1 VAALHREPTVRLPY
15 KIYFCIRFFYKTF
28 KDSTVISNLA
38 IAFLNAVVWGLI
50 MALIALGLNM
60 IFGLLHIINMAH
72 GALFMLGAVV
82 AWYLIELT
90 GSFWIALV
98 IAHICVGVVGIL
110 IERGLLRTI
119 EDKPIT
125 TIICTFGVMLALQ
138 QLVLMIF
145 GGSPRRITLPVAYRF
160 PIFDL
165 QYPLMRI
172 VIALVSIGVM
182 IGLWIFL
189 RKTKYGLWMRA
200 VVQDREMAVGLGIP
214 VNKVYMWTFVLGSA
228 LAAFSGV
235 LAAPIVSV
243 EFMMG
248 REVLIMA
255 FIIVIVG
262 GMGNLEGSVIA
273 AIMISMIQGI
283 GALFVPPAIA
293 TVFALAFM
301 IIVLLIKPQ
310 GLFGD

>member
-1 VAALHREPTVRLPY
+1 
-15 KIYFCIRFFYKTF
+15 
-28 KDSTVISNLA
+28 VISNLTIA
-38 IAFLNAVVWGLI
+38 ILNAVVWGLI

-98 IAHICVGVVGIL
+98 IAPICVGVVGIL

-125 TIICTFGVMLALQ
+125 TIICTFGVMLAVQ

>member
-1 VAALHREPTVRLPY
+1 
-15 KIYFCIRFFYKTF
+15 
-28 KDSTVISNLA
+28 VISNLS
-38 IAFLNAVVWGLI
+38 IAFLNAVVWGMI

-72 GALFMLGAVV
+72 GALYMLGAVV

-90 GSFWIALV
+90 GNFWIALV
-98 IAHICVGVVGIL
+98 VAPLCVGIVGIAM
-110 IERGLLRTI
+110 ERGLLRKI

-125 TIICTFGVMLALQ
+125 TIICTFGIMLAIQ

-145 GGSPRRITLPVAYRF
+145 GGSPRRIAAPIPYRF
-160 PIFDL
+160 PLFQL
-165 QYPLMRI
+165 EYPLMRI
-172 VIALVSIGVM
+172 VIAFISILVMV
-182 IGLWIFL
+182 GLWFFL

-200 VVQDREMAVGLGIP
+200 VVQDREMAIALGIP

-273 AIMISMIQGI
+273 AIMISLIQGI
-283 GALFVPPAIA
+283 GSLFFAPSIA

-301 IIVLLIKPQ
+301 IIVLLIRPQ
-310 GLFGD
+310 GLFGE

>member
-1 VAALHREPTVRLPY
+1 VV
-15 KIYFCIRFFYKTF
+15 
-28 KDSTVISNLA
+28 SNLA
-38 IAFLNAVVWGLI
+38 IAVLNAVVWGMI

-72 GALFMLGAVV
+72 GALYMLGAVV
-82 AWYLIELT
+82 AWYLIEVT
-90 GSFWIALV
+90 GNFWIALV
-98 IAHICVGVVGIL
+98 VAPLCVGIVGIAM
-110 IERGLLRTI
+110 ERGLLRKI

-125 TIICTFGVMLALQ
+125 TIICTFGIMLALQ

-145 GGSPRRITLPVAYRF
+145 GGSPRRIAAPIPYRF
-160 PIFDL
+160 PLFQL
-165 QYPLMRI
+165 EYPLMRI
-172 VIALVSIGVM
+172 VIAFISILVMV
-182 IGLWIFL
+182 GLWFFL

-200 VVQDREMAVGLGIP
+200 VVQDREMAIALGIP

-248 REVLIMA
+248 REILIMA

-273 AIMISMIQGI
+273 AIMISLIQGV
-283 GALFVPPAIA
+283 GAIFVTPAIA

-301 IIVLLIKPQ
+301 IIVLLIRPQ
-310 GLFGD
+310 GLFGE

>member
-1 VAALHREPTVRLPY
+1 L
-15 KIYFCIRFFYKTF
+15 
-28 KDSTVISNLA
+28 ISNLA
-38 IAFLNAVVWGLI
+38 VAVLNAVVWGMI

-72 GALFMLGAVV
+72 GALYMLGAVV
-82 AWYLIELT
+82 AWYLIEVT
-90 GSFWIALV
+90 GNFWIALV
-98 IAHICVGVVGIL
+98 VAPLCVGIVGIAM
-110 IERGLLRTI
+110 ERGLLRKI

-125 TIICTFGVMLALQ
+125 TIICTFGIMLALQ

-145 GGSPRRITLPVAYRF
+145 GGSPRRIAAPIPYRF
-160 PIFDL
+160 PLFQL
-165 QYPLMRI
+165 QYPLMRV
-172 VIALVSIGVM
+172 VIAFISILVM
-182 IGLWIFL
+182 AGLWFFL

-214 VNKVYMWTFVLGSA
+214 VNKVYMWTFVLGSV

-283 GALFVPPAIA
+283 GSLFFPPSIA
-293 TVFALAFM
+293 TVFALTFM
-301 IIVLLIKPQ
+301 IIVLLIRPQ
-310 GLFGD
+310 GLFGE

>member
-1 VAALHREPTVRLPY
+1 MAALHREPTVRLPY
-15 KIYFCIRFFYKTF
+15 KIYFCIRFFYNTL
-28 KDSTVISNLA
+28 KDPSVISNLS
-38 IAFLNAVVWGLI
+38 IAFLNAVVWGMI

-72 GALFMLGAVV
+72 GALYMLGAVV

-90 GSFWIALV
+90 GNFWIALV
-98 IAHICVGVVGIL
+98 VAPLCVGIVGIAM
-110 IERGLLRTI
+110 ERGLLRKI

-125 TIICTFGVMLALQ
+125 TIICTFGIMLVIQ

-145 GGSPRRITLPVAYRF
+145 GGSPRRIAAPIPYRF
-160 PIFDL
+160 PLFQL
-165 QYPLMRI
+165 EYPLMRI
-172 VIALVSIGVM
+172 VIAFISILVMV
-182 IGLWIFL
+182 GLWFFL

-200 VVQDREMAVGLGIP
+200 VVQDREMAIALGIP

-283 GALFVPPAIA
+283 GALYVPPAIA

-301 IIVLLIKPQ
+301 IIVLLFRPQ
-310 GLFGD
+310 GLFGE

>member
-1 VAALHREPTVRLPY
+1 
-15 KIYFCIRFFYKTF
+15 
-28 KDSTVISNLA
+28 VISNLS
-38 IAFLNAVVWGLI
+38 IAFLNAVVWGMI

-72 GALFMLGAVV
+72 GALYMLGAVV

-90 GSFWIALV
+90 GNFWIALV
-98 IAHICVGVVGIL
+98 VAPLCVGIVGIAM
-110 IERGLLRTI
+110 ERGLLRKI

-125 TIICTFGVMLALQ
+125 TIICTFGIMLVIQ

-145 GGSPRRITLPVAYRF
+145 GGSPRRIAAPIPYRF
-160 PIFDL
+160 PLFQL
-165 QYPLMRI
+165 EYPLMRI
-172 VIALVSIGVM
+172 VIAFISILVMV
-182 IGLWIFL
+182 GLWFFL

-200 VVQDREMAVGLGIP
+200 VVQDREMAIALGIP

-283 GALFVPPAIA
+283 GALYVPPAIA

-301 IIVLLIKPQ
+301 IVVLLFRPQ
-310 GLFGD
+310 GLFGE

>member
-28 KDSTVISNLA
+28 KDSTVISNLSIA
-38 IAFLNAVVWGLI
+38 ILNAVVWGMI

-72 GALFMLGAVV
+72 GALYMLGAVV

-90 GSFWIALV
+90 GNFWIALV
-98 IAHICVGVVGIL
+98 VAPLCVGVIGIL
-110 IERGLLRTI
+110 MEKGLLRRI

-145 GGSPRRITLPVAYRF
+145 GGSPRRITAPIPYRF
-160 PIFDL
+160 PLFQL
-165 QYPLMRI
+165 QYPLMRV
-172 VIALVSIGVM
+172 VIAAISALM
-182 IGLWIFL
+182 MAGLWFFL

-200 VVQDREMAVGLGIP
+200 VVQDREMAVALGIP

-273 AIMISMIQGI
+273 AIMISLIQGI
-283 GALFVPPAIA
+283 GSLFVAPSIA

-301 IIVLLIKPQ
+301 IIVLLIRPQ
-310 GLFGD
+310 GLFGE

>member
-1 VAALHREPTVRLPY
+1 L
-15 KIYFCIRFFYKTF
+15 
-28 KDSTVISNLA
+28 ISNLA
-38 IAFLNAVVWGLI
+38 VALLNGVVWGLI

-72 GALFMLGAVV
+72 GVLYMLGAVV

-90 GSFWIALV
+90 GNFWIALV
-98 IAHICVGVVGIL
+98 VAPLCVGL
-110 IERGLLRTI
+110 IGMAMERGLLRTI

-125 TIICTFGVMLALQ
+125 TIICTFGIMLAIQHLA
-138 QLVLMIF
+138 LMTF
-145 GGSPRRITLPVAYRF
+145 GGIPRRLSSPIAFRF
-160 PIFDL
+160 PLFAL

-172 VIALVSIGVM
+172 VIALISIAVM
-182 IGLWIFL
+182 TALWIFL
-189 RKTKYGLWMRA
+189 NKTKYGLWMRA
-200 VVQDREMAVGLGIP
+200 VVQDREMAVALGIP

-248 REVLIMA
+248 REILIMA

-273 AIMISMIQGI
+273 AIIISLIQGV
-283 GALFVPPAIA
+283 GAIFVAPAVA
-293 TVFALAFM
+293 TAFALAFM
-301 IIVLLIKPQ
+301 IIVLLIRPQ
-310 GLFGD
+310 GLFGE

>member
-1 VAALHREPTVRLPY
+1 M
-15 KIYFCIRFFYKTF
+15 
-28 KDSTVISNLA
+28 ISNLS
-38 IAFLNAVVWGLI
+38 IAFLNAVVWGMI

-72 GALFMLGAVV
+72 GALYMLGAVV

-90 GSFWIALV
+90 GNFWIALV
-98 IAHICVGVVGIL
+98 VAPLCVGIVGIAM
-110 IERGLLRTI
+110 ERGLLRKI

-125 TIICTFGVMLALQ
+125 TIICTFGIMLALQ

-145 GGSPRRITLPVAYRF
+145 GGSPRRIAAPIPYRF
-160 PIFDL
+160 PLFQL
-165 QYPLMRI
+165 QYPLMRV
-172 VIALVSIGVM
+172 VIAFISILVMV
-182 IGLWIFL
+182 GLWFFL

-200 VVQDREMAVGLGIP
+200 VVQDREMAVALGIP

-273 AIMISMIQGI
+273 AIMISLIQGI
-283 GALFVPPAIA
+283 GSLFVAPSIA

-301 IIVLLIKPQ
+301 IIVLLIRPQ
-310 GLFGD
+310 GLFGE

>member
-1 VAALHREPTVRLPY
+1 V
-15 KIYFCIRFFYKTF
+15 
-28 KDSTVISNLA
+28 
-38 IAFLNAVVWGLI
+38 AFLNAVVWGMI

-72 GALFMLGAVV
+72 GALYMLGAVV

-90 GSFWIALV
+90 GNFWIALV
-98 IAHICVGVVGIL
+98 IAPLCVGGIGIL
-110 IERGLLRTI
+110 MEKGLLRRI

-125 TIICTFGVMLALQ
+125 TIICTFGIMLALQ

-145 GGSPRRITLPVAYRF
+145 GGSPRRIAAPIPYRF
-160 PIFDL
+160 SLFQL
-165 QYPLMRI
+165 QYPLMRV
-172 VIALVSIGVM
+172 VIAFISILVM
-182 IGLWIFL
+182 AGLWFFL

-200 VVQDREMAVGLGIP
+200 VVQDREMGIALGIP
-214 VNKVYMWTFVLGSA
+214 VNKVYMWTFILGSA

-273 AIMISMIQGI
+273 AIMISLIQGI
-283 GALFVPPAIA
+283 GSLFFPPSIA

-301 IIVLLIKPQ
+301 IIVLLIRPQ
-310 GLFGD
+310 GLFGE

>member
-1 VAALHREPTVRLPY
+1 L
-15 KIYFCIRFFYKTF
+15 
-28 KDSTVISNLA
+28 ISNLA
-38 IAFLNAVVWGLI
+38 VAVLNAVVWGMI

-72 GALFMLGAVV
+72 GTLYMLGAVV
-82 AWYLIELT
+82 AWYLIEAT
-90 GSFWIALV
+90 GNFWIALV
-98 IAHICVGVVGIL
+98 VAPLCVAGMGIFM
-110 IERGLLRTI
+110 ERGLLRSI

-125 TIICTFGVMLALQ
+125 TIICTFGIMLVIQ
-138 QLVLMIF
+138 QLVLTIF
-145 GGSPRRITLPVAYRF
+145 GGSPRRIAAPIPYRF
-160 PIFDL
+160 PLFQL
-165 QYPLMRI
+165 QYPLMRV
-172 VIALVSIGVM
+172 VIAIISILVM
-182 IGLWIFL
+182 AGLWLFL

-200 VVQDREMAVGLGIP
+200 VVQDREMGIALGIP
-214 VNKVYMWTFVLGSA
+214 VNKVYMGTFILGSA

-243 EFMMG
+243 DFMMG

-273 AIMISMIQGI
+273 SIMISLIQGV
-283 GALFVPPAIA
+283 GALFVPPSIA

-301 IIVLLIKPQ
+301 IIVLLIRPQ
-310 GLFGD
+310 GLFGE

>member
-1 VAALHREPTVRLPY
+1 M
-15 KIYFCIRFFYKTF
+15 
-28 KDSTVISNLA
+28 ISNLS
-38 IAFLNAVVWGLI
+38 IAFLNAVVWGMI

-72 GALFMLGAVV
+72 GALYMLGAVV

-90 GSFWIALV
+90 GNFWIALV
-98 IAHICVGVVGIL
+98 VAPLCVGIVGIAM
-110 IERGLLRTI
+110 ERGLLRKI

-125 TIICTFGVMLALQ
+125 TIICTFGIMLVIQ

-145 GGSPRRITLPVAYRF
+145 GGSPRRIAAPIPYRF
-160 PIFDL
+160 PLFQL
-165 QYPLMRI
+165 EYPLMRI
-172 VIALVSIGVM
+172 VIAFISILVMV
-182 IGLWIFL
+182 GLWFFL

-200 VVQDREMAVGLGIP
+200 VVQDREMAIALGIP

-273 AIMISMIQGI
+273 AIMISLIQGI
-283 GALFVPPAIA
+283 GSLFFAPSIA

-301 IIVLLIKPQ
+301 IIVLLIRPQ
-310 GLFGD
+310 GLFGE

>member
-1 VAALHREPTVRLPY
+1 
-15 KIYFCIRFFYKTF
+15 
-28 KDSTVISNLA
+28 VISNLS
-38 IAFLNAVVWGLI
+38 IAFLNAVVWGMI

-72 GALFMLGAVV
+72 GALYMLGAVV

-90 GSFWIALV
+90 GNFWIALV
-98 IAHICVGVVGIL
+98 IAPLCVGGIGIL
-110 IERGLLRTI
+110 MEKGLLRRI

-125 TIICTFGVMLALQ
+125 TIICTFGIMLALQ

-145 GGSPRRITLPVAYRF
+145 GGSPRRIAAPIPYRF
-160 PIFDL
+160 PLFQL
-165 QYPLMRI
+165 QYPLMRV
-172 VIALVSIGVM
+172 VIAFISILVM
-182 IGLWIFL
+182 AGLWFFL

-200 VVQDREMAVGLGIP
+200 VVQDREMAVALGIP

-248 REVLIMA
+248 REVLIMD

-273 AIMISMIQGI
+273 AIMISLIQGI
-283 GALFVPPAIA
+283 GSLFVAPSIA

-301 IIVLLIKPQ
+301 IIVLLIRPQ
-310 GLFGD
+310 GLFGE

>member
-1 VAALHREPTVRLPY
+1 M
-15 KIYFCIRFFYKTF
+15 
-28 KDSTVISNLA
+28 ISNLA
-38 IAFLNAVVWGLI
+38 IAVLNAVVWGMI

-72 GALFMLGAVV
+72 GALYMLGAVV
-82 AWYLIELT
+82 AWYLIEVT
-90 GSFWIALV
+90 GNFWIALV
-98 IAHICVGVVGIL
+98 VAPLCVGIVGIAM
-110 IERGLLRTI
+110 ERGLLRKI

-125 TIICTFGVMLALQ
+125 TIICTFGIMLALQ

-145 GGSPRRITLPVAYRF
+145 GGSPRRIAAPIPYRF
-160 PIFDL
+160 PLFQL
-165 QYPLMRI
+165 QYPLMRV
-172 VIALVSIGVM
+172 VIAAISALM
-182 IGLWIFL
+182 MAGLWFFL

-200 VVQDREMAVGLGIP
+200 VVQDREMAVALGIP

-273 AIMISMIQGI
+273 AIMISLIQGI
-283 GALFVPPAIA
+283 GSLFVAPSIA

-301 IIVLLIKPQ
+301 IIVLLIRPQ
-310 GLFGD
+310 GLFGE

>member
-1 VAALHREPTVRLPY
+1 L
-15 KIYFCIRFFYKTF
+15 
-28 KDSTVISNLA
+28 ISNLSV
-38 IAFLNAVVWGLI
+38 AFLNAVVWGMI

-72 GALFMLGAVV
+72 GALYMLGAVV
-82 AWYLIELT
+82 AWYLIEVT
-90 GSFWIALV
+90 GNFWIALV
-98 IAHICVGVVGIL
+98 VAPLCVGIVGIAM
-110 IERGLLRTI
+110 ERGLLRKI

-125 TIICTFGVMLALQ
+125 TIICTFGIMLALQ

-145 GGSPRRITLPVAYRF
+145 GGSPRRIAAPIPYRF
-160 PIFDL
+160 PLFQL
-165 QYPLMRI
+165 QYPLMRV
-172 VIALVSIGVM
+172 VIAAISALM
-182 IGLWIFL
+182 MAGLWFFL

-200 VVQDREMAVGLGIP
+200 VVQDREMAVALGIP

-248 REVLIMA
+248 REVLIMT

-273 AIMISMIQGI
+273 AIMISLIQGI
-283 GALFVPPAIA
+283 GSLFVAPSIA

-301 IIVLLIKPQ
+301 IIVLLIRPQ
-310 GLFGD
+310 GLFGE

>member
-1 VAALHREPTVRLPY
+1 M
-15 KIYFCIRFFYKTF
+15 
-28 KDSTVISNLA
+28 ISNLA

-72 GALFMLGAVV
+72 GALYMLGAVV

-90 GSFWIALV
+90 GNFWIALV
-98 IAHICVGVVGIL
+98 IAPLCVGIVGIAM
-110 IERGLLRTI
+110 ERGLLRTI

-125 TIICTFGVMLALQ
+125 TIICTFGVMLAVQ

-145 GGSPRRITLPVAYRF
+145 GGSPRRIAAPIPYRF
-160 PIFDL
+160 PLFQL
-165 QYPLMRI
+165 EYPLMRI
-172 VIALVSIGVM
+172 VIAFISILVMV
-182 IGLWIFL
+182 GLWFFL

-200 VVQDREMAVGLGIP
+200 VVQDREMAIALGIP

-301 IIVLLIKPQ
+301 IIVLLFRPQ
-310 GLFGD
+310 GLFGE

>member
-1 VAALHREPTVRLPY
+1 M
-15 KIYFCIRFFYKTF
+15 
-28 KDSTVISNLA
+28 ISNLA
-38 IAFLNAVVWGLI
+38 VAVLNAVVWGMI

-72 GALFMLGAVV
+72 GALYMLGAVV
-82 AWYLIELT
+82 AWYLIEAT
-90 GSFWIALV
+90 GNFWIALV
-98 IAHICVGVVGIL
+98 VAPLFVGLVGIL
-110 IERGLLRTI
+110 MERGLLRSI

-125 TIICTFGVMLALQ
+125 TIICTFGVMLAIQ
-138 QLVLMIF
+138 QLVLTIF
-145 GGSPRRITLPVAYRF
+145 GGSPRRIAAPIPYRF
-160 PIFDL
+160 PLFQL
-165 QYPLMRI
+165 QYPLMRVVVAI
-172 VIALVSIGVM
+172 ISILVMV
-182 IGLWIFL
+182 GLWFFL

-200 VVQDREMAVGLGIP
+200 VVQDREMGIALGIP
-214 VNKVYMWTFVLGSA
+214 VNKVYMWTFILGSA

-243 EFMMG
+243 DFMMG

-273 AIMISMIQGI
+273 AIMISLIQGI
-283 GALFVPPAIA
+283 GSLFVPPSIA

-301 IIVLLIKPQ
+301 IIVLLIRPQ
-310 GLFGD
+310 GLFGE

>member
-1 VAALHREPTVRLPY
+1 
-15 KIYFCIRFFYKTF
+15 
-28 KDSTVISNLA
+28 VISNLS
-38 IAFLNAVVWGLI
+38 IAFLNAVVWGMI

-72 GALFMLGAVV
+72 GALYMLGAVV

-90 GSFWIALV
+90 GNFWIALV
-98 IAHICVGVVGIL
+98 VAPLCVGIVGIAM
-110 IERGLLRTI
+110 ERGLLRKI

-125 TIICTFGVMLALQ
+125 TIICTFGIMLALQ

-145 GGSPRRITLPVAYRF
+145 GGSPRRIAAPIPYRF
-160 PIFDL
+160 PLFQL
-165 QYPLMRI
+165 QYPLMRV
-172 VIALVSIGVM
+172 VIAFISILVMV
-182 IGLWIFL
+182 GLWFFL

-200 VVQDREMAVGLGIP
+200 VVQDREMAVALGIP

-273 AIMISMIQGI
+273 AIMISLIQGI
-283 GALFVPPAIA
+283 GSLFVAPSIA

-301 IIVLLIKPQ
+301 IIVLLIRPQ
-310 GLFGD
+310 GLFGE

>member
-1 VAALHREPTVRLPY
+1 
-15 KIYFCIRFFYKTF
+15 
-28 KDSTVISNLA
+28 VISNLA
-38 IAFLNAVVWGLI
+38 VAVLNAVVWGMI

-72 GALFMLGAVV
+72 GALYMLGAVV
-82 AWYLIELT
+82 AWYLIEVT
-90 GSFWIALV
+90 GNFWIALV
-98 IAHICVGVVGIL
+98 VAPLCVGIVGIAM
-110 IERGLLRTI
+110 ERGLLRKI

-125 TIICTFGVMLALQ
+125 TIICTFGIMLALQ

-145 GGSPRRITLPVAYRF
+145 GGSPRRIAAPIPYRF
-160 PIFDL
+160 PLFQL
-165 QYPLMRI
+165 QYPLMRV
-172 VIALVSIGVM
+172 VIAFISILVM
-182 IGLWIFL
+182 AGLWFFL

-214 VNKVYMWTFVLGSA
+214 VNKVYMWTFVLGSV

-273 AIMISMIQGI
+273 SILISLIQGI
-283 GALFVPPAIA
+283 GSLFVAPSIA

-301 IIVLLIKPQ
+301 IIVLLVRPQ
-310 GLFGD
+310 GLFGE

>member
-1 VAALHREPTVRLPY
+1 
-15 KIYFCIRFFYKTF
+15 
-28 KDSTVISNLA
+28 VISNLS

-72 GALFMLGAVV
+72 GALYMLGAVV

-90 GSFWIALV
+90 GNFWIALV
-98 IAHICVGVVGIL
+98 IAPLCVGIVGIAM
-110 IERGLLRTI
+110 ERGLLRTI

-125 TIICTFGVMLALQ
+125 TIICTFGVMLAVQ

-145 GGSPRRITLPVAYRF
+145 GGSPRRIAAPIPYRF
-160 PIFDL
+160 PLFQL
-165 QYPLMRI
+165 EYPLMRI
-172 VIALVSIGVM
+172 VIAFISILVMV
-182 IGLWIFL
+182 GLWFFL

-200 VVQDREMAVGLGIP
+200 VVQDREMAIALGIP

-283 GALFVPPAIA
+283 GALYVPPAIA

-301 IIVLLIKPQ
+301 IIVLLFRPQ
-310 GLFGD
+310 GLFGE

>member
-1 VAALHREPTVRLPY
+1 
-15 KIYFCIRFFYKTF
+15 
-28 KDSTVISNLA
+28 VISNLA
-38 IAFLNAVVWGLI
+38 VAFLNAVVWGMI

-72 GALFMLGAVV
+72 GALYMLGAVV
-82 AWYLIELT
+82 AWYLIEVT
-90 GSFWIALV
+90 GNFWIALV
-98 IAHICVGVVGIL
+98 VAPLCVGIVGIAM
-110 IERGLLRTI
+110 ERGLLRKI

-125 TIICTFGVMLALQ
+125 TIICTFGIMLALQ

-145 GGSPRRITLPVAYRF
+145 GGSPRRIAAPIPYRF
-160 PIFDL
+160 PLFQL
-165 QYPLMRI
+165 QYPLMRV
-172 VIALVSIGVM
+172 VIAFISILVM
-182 IGLWIFL
+182 AGLWFFL

-200 VVQDREMAVGLGIP
+200 VVQDREMAVALGIP
-214 VNKVYMWTFVLGSA
+214 VNKVYMWTFVLGSV

-273 AIMISMIQGI
+273 AIMISLIQGI
-283 GALFVPPAIA
+283 GSLFVAPSIA

-301 IIVLLIKPQ
+301 IIVLLIRPQ
-310 GLFGD
+310 GLFGE

>member
-1 VAALHREPTVRLPY
+1 VV
-15 KIYFCIRFFYKTF
+15 
-28 KDSTVISNLA
+28 SNLA

-72 GALFMLGAVV
+72 GALYMLGAVV

-98 IAHICVGVVGIL
+98 IAPICVGVVGIL

-125 TIICTFGVMLALQ
+125 TIICTFGVMLAVQ